1 MEPKPKS
8 VQIVPSAA
16 DPIVFSI
23 PASKFKMKGLTSLLA
38 LVFAAAALA
47 VPKPPEP
54 PPLEEPKPPP
64 AQVSSSEG
72 MPPLPYPVVPQKRQ
86 ERKNPPQPPVL
97 LTKIRTA
104 DAEDWARTPHDLQ
117 KLLEWM
123 SGEMGASFTSNIKTW
138 AEISTNPRENPVL
151 YRSGYK
157 PFKLEPKEAA
167 RLREYLRN
175 GGTVIFNALVG
186 HPDFYQSAMEA
197 ARQVLPESP
206 LYRLRLDHPL
216 FHAYHDIKQVKYRER
231 AIADGVVTDAYPW
244 IDAVDIDNRSAIIIS
259 RFDIAMGWEKNR
271 HDSWGYED
279 ADARRL
285 GANLLSYVTAMQEAG
300 RSAGKS
306 VELADAS
313 GSKAGS
319 LRIGWVAHVGPWK
332 TRPAALPMLL
342 RKFNE
347 QTGAPVSFEW
357 REVALSDASMF
368 ETPLLY
374 LTGTTDFALGEN
386 ERANLRQFL
395 MKGGVLFAEA
405 GDGRATFDSAF
416 RAEMAKVLPDHP
428 LLPLPASASL
438 FHQPNE
444 VASVK
449 LRPALAAQLDK
460 KGSSAPELLAA
471 DVNGATAVIYCPRD
485 LAAGWE
491 QAPAPYAIG
500 YEAADSTAIGVNIL
514 FHALVR

>member
-1 MEPKPKS
+1 MKTIL
-8 VQIVPSAA
+8 VVLFALVP
-16 DPIVFSI
+16 VC
-23 PASKFKMKGLTSLLA
+23 
-38 LVFAAAALA
+38 VFAA
-47 VPKPPEP
+47 PKPPEP
-54 PPLEEPKPPP
+54 PPLEKPKPPP

-97 LTKIRTA
+97 ITKIRT
-104 DAEDWARTPHDLQ
+104 DDPEDWTRTPHDLK

-138 AEISTNPRENPVL
+138 KEISTNPRENPVL

-157 PFKLEPKEAA
+157 PFTLTPEEAS
-167 RLREYLRN
+167 RLREYVRS
-175 GGTVIFNALVG
+175 GGTILFNALVG
-186 HPDFYQSAMEA
+186 HPDFHQSALEA
-197 ARQVLPESP
+197 ARQILPENP
-206 LYRLRLDHPL
+206 VYRLRLDHPV
-216 FHAYHDIKQVKYRER
+216 FRSYHEIKQVKYRER
-231 AIADGVVTDAYPW
+231 AIRDGVVTDSFPW
-244 IDAVDIDNRSAIIIS
+244 IDGVDIDNRTAILIS

-279 ADARRL
+279 EDARRL
-285 GANLLSYVTAMQEAG
+285 GANLISYITAMQEAG

-306 VELADAS
+306 VELADAG

-319 LRIGWVAHVGPWK
+319 LRVGWVIHSGPWK

-347 QTGAPVSFEW
+347 VTGAPVSFES
-357 REVALSDASMF
+357 REVSLSDASMF

-405 GDGRATFDSAF
+405 GDGRSTFDSAF
-416 RAEMAKVLPDHP
+416 RAEMAKLLPDHP
-428 LLPLPASASL
+428 MVPVAADSPLL
-438 FHQPNE
+438 HEPNE
-444 VASVK
+444 AGIVK
-449 LRPALAAQLDK
+449 PRPALAAQLDNRR
-460 KGSSAPELLAA
+460 STAPELLAA
-471 DVNGATAVIYCPRD
+471 EINGTTAVIYCPRD
-485 LAAGWE
+485 LSAGWE

-500 YEAADSTAIGVNIL
+500 YEAADSTALGVNIL